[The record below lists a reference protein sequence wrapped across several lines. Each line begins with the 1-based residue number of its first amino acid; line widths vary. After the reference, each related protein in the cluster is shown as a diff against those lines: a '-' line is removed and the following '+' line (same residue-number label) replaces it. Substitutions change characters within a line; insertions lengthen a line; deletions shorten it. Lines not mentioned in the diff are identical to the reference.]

1 MANETVSTLIKAV
14 TAELNAVGIE
24 DPAINARLLIRQAFG
39 WSATHQLNNLSKSAP
54 TDHLPLLESLV
65 ARRINRE
72 PLSYITG
79 KTEFFKRQFTVDERV
94 LIPRPESEQLVA
106 QAINYVRKYGI
117 ENPRIADV
125 GTGSG
130 AIAISIALEMPSAEV
145 FATDISSEALEVAHM
160 NARKLG
166 AEVKFAQG
174 NLLAPLQGKFDII
187 VSNPP
192 YIKSHVIKSLEAEI
206 TREPRIALDG
216 GPDGIKVIAPLLEE
230 IQRMLRPSYSAAYVE
245 IDPPIAEIVLKTTQ
259 AKFPYA
265 EVSILTDLAGL
276 IRCISIENN

>member
-1 MANETVSTLIKAV
+1 MANKTVSTLIKAV

-24 DPAINARLLIRQAFG
+24 DPAINARLLIRQAFR
-39 WSATHQLNNLSKSAP
+39 WSATHQLSNLSKVAP
-54 TDHLPLLESLV
+54 VDQLPLLESLV

-94 LIPRPESEQLVA
+94 LIPRPESEQLVV
-106 QAINYVRKYGI
+106 QAIDYVRKYGI

-166 AEVKFAQG
+166 AEVGFTKG
-174 NLLAPLQGKFDII
+174 NLLGTLQGKFDII

-192 YIKSHVIKSLEAEI
+192 YIQSQIIKSLDPEVL
-206 TREPRIALDG
+206 REPRIALDG
-216 GPDGIKVIAPLLEE
+216 GPDGTKVIAPLLEE
-230 IQRMLRPSYSAAYVE
+230 IQKKLKPGYSPAYVE
-245 IDPPIAEIVLKTTQ
+245 IDPPIADIALKIAQ
-259 AKFPYA
+259 AKFSYA

-276 IRCISIENN
+276 IRCISIENS

>member
-1 MANETVSTLIKAV
+1 MANKTVSTLIKAV

-24 DPAINARLLIRQAFG
+24 DPATNARLLIRQAFS
-39 WSATHQLNNLSKSAP
+39 WSATHQLSNLSKIAP
-54 TDHLPLLESLV
+54 TDQLPLLESLV

-160 NARKLG
+160 NACKLG
-166 AEVKFAQG
+166 AEVRFTQG
-174 NLLAPLQGKFDII
+174 NLMDTLQGKFDII

-192 YIKSHVIKSLEAEI
+192 YIQSQIIKSLKPEVL
-206 TREPRIALDG
+206 REPRIALDG
-216 GPDGIKVIAPLLEE
+216 GPDGTKVIAPLLEE
-230 IQRMLRPSYSAAYVE
+230 IQKKLKSSYSAAYVE
-245 IDPPIAEIVLKTTQ
+245 IDPPIADIALKIAQ
-259 AKFPYA
+259 AKFSYA

-276 IRCISIENN
+276 IRCISIENS

>member
-1 MANETVSTLIKAV
+1 MAIKTVSTLIKAV
-14 TAELNAVGIE
+14 TAQLSAFGIE
-24 DPAINARLLIRQAFG
+24 DPATNARLLIRQAFR
-39 WSATHQLNNLSKSAP
+39 WSATHQLSNLSKIAP
-54 TDHLPLLESLV
+54 TDQLPLLESLV

-79 KTEFFKRQFTVDERV
+79 KTEFFKRQFTVDRRV
-94 LIPRPESEQLVA
+94 LIPRPESEQLIVR
-106 QAINYVRKYGI
+106 AIDYVRKCGI
-117 ENPRIADV
+117 ENPRVADV

-174 NLLAPLQGKFDII
+174 NLLGPLQGKFDII

>member
-1 MANETVSTLIKAV
+1 MTTKTVSTLIKAV
-14 TAELNAVGIE
+14 TAQLSAVGIE
-24 DPAINARLLIRQAFG
+24 DPAFNARLLIRQAFR
-39 WSATHQLNNLSKSAP
+39 WSATHQLSNLSKIAP
-54 TDHLPLLESLV
+54 TDQLPLLESLV

-94 LIPRPESEQLVA
+94 LIPRPESEQLVV
-106 QAINYVRKYGI
+106 QAIDYVRKCGI

-160 NARKLG
+160 NARRLG

-174 NLLAPLQGKFDII
+174 NLLGPLQGKFDII

-230 IQRMLRPSYSAAYVE
+230 IQRMLKPSYSAAYVE

>member
-1 MANETVSTLIKAV
+1 MATKTVSTLIKAV
-14 TAELNAVGIE
+14 TAQLSAVGIE
-24 DPAINARLLIRQAFG
+24 DPATNARLLIRQAFR
-39 WSATHQLNNLSKSAP
+39 WSATHQLSNLSKIAP
-54 TDHLPLLESLV
+54 TDQLPVLESLV
-65 ARRINRE
+65 ERRINRE

-94 LIPRPESEQLVA
+94 LIPRPESEQLIVR
-106 QAINYVRKYGI
+106 AIDYVRKCGI
-117 ENPRIADV
+117 ENPRVADV

-160 NARKLG
+160 NARRLG
-166 AEVKFAQG
+166 VEVKFAQG
-174 NLLAPLQGKFDII
+174 NLLGPLQGKFDII

-230 IQRMLRPSYSAAYVE
+230 IQRMLKPSYSAAYVE

>member
-1 MANETVSTLIKAV
+1 MAIKTVSTLIKAV
-14 TAELNAVGIE
+14 TAQLSAFGIE
-24 DPAINARLLIRQAFG
+24 DPATNARLLIRQAFS
-39 WSATHQLNNLSKSAP
+39 WSATHQLSNLSKIAP
-54 TDHLPLLESLV
+54 TDQLPVLESLV
-65 ARRINRE
+65 ERRINRE

-94 LIPRPESEQLVA
+94 LIPRPESEQLIVR
-106 QAINYVRKYGI
+106 AIDYVRKCGI

-160 NARKLG
+160 NARRLG

-174 NLLAPLQGKFDII
+174 NLLGPLQGKFDII

-192 YIKSHVIKSLEAEI
+192 YIKSHVIKSLGAEI

-230 IQRMLRPSYSAAYVE
+230 IQRMLKPSYSAAYVE

>member
-1 MANETVSTLIKAV
+1 MANKTVSTLIKAV

-24 DPAINARLLIRQAFG
+24 DPAINARLLIRQAFS
-39 WSATHQLNNLSKSAP
+39 WSATHQLSNLSKIAP
-54 TDHLPLLESLV
+54 TDQLPLLESLV

-166 AEVKFAQG
+166 AEVGFTKG
-174 NLLAPLQGKFDII
+174 NLLGTLQGKFDII

-192 YIKSHVIKSLEAEI
+192 YIQSQIIKSLEPEVL
-206 TREPRIALDG
+206 REPRIALDG
-216 GPDGIKVIAPLLEE
+216 GPDGTKVIAPLLEE
-230 IQRMLRPSYSAAYVE
+230 IQKKLKPGYSAAYVE
-245 IDPPIAEIVLKTTQ
+245 IDPPIADIALKIAQ
-259 AKFPYA
+259 AKFSYA
-265 EVSILTDLAGL
+265 KVSILTDLAGL
-276 IRCISIENN
+276 IRCISIENS

>member
-1 MANETVSTLIKAV
+1 MTTKTVSTLIQAV
-14 TAELNAVGIE
+14 TARFSAVGIE
-24 DPAINARLLIRQAFG
+24 DPAINARLLVRQAFG
-39 WSATHQLNNLSKSAP
+39 LSAVQQLSNLSKTVP
-54 TDHLPLLESLV
+54 NNQLPLLESLV

-94 LIPRPESEQLVA
+94 LIPRSESEQLVS
-106 QAINYVRKYGI
+106 QAINYVRERGI
-117 ENPRIADV
+117 EHPLIADV
-125 GTGSG
+125 CTGSG

-145 FATDISSEALEVAHM
+145 FATDISSDALNVALM
-160 NARKLG
+160 NARTLR
-166 AEVKFAQG
+166 AEVEFTQG
-174 NLLAPLQGKFDII
+174 NLLDPLQGKFDVI

-192 YIKSHVIKSLEAEI
+192 YIQSDAIQSLEPEVS
-206 TREPRIALDG
+206 REPRIALDG
-216 GPDGIKVIAPLLEE
+216 GVDGQRIIAPLLEE
-230 IQRMLRPSYSAAYVE
+230 IPKMLKASCSAAYVE
-245 IDPPIAEIVLKTTQ
+245 IDPPIADSVLKTAQ

>member
-1 MANETVSTLIKAV
+1 MAIKTVSTLIKAV
-14 TAELNAVGIE
+14 TAQLSAFGIE
-24 DPAINARLLIRQAFG
+24 DPATNARLLIRQAFR
-39 WSATHQLNNLSKSAP
+39 WSATHQLSNLSNIAP
-54 TDHLPLLESLV
+54 TDQLPVLESLV
-65 ARRINRE
+65 ERRINRE

-94 LIPRPESEQLVA
+94 LIPRPESEQLVVR
-106 QAINYVRKYGI
+106 AIDYVRKCGI
-117 ENPRIADV
+117 ENPRVADV

-160 NARKLG
+160 NARRLG

-174 NLLAPLQGKFDII
+174 NLLGPLQGKFDII

-230 IQRMLRPSYSAAYVE
+230 IQRMLKPSYSAAYVE

>member
-24 DPAINARLLIRQAFG
+24 DPAINARLLIRQAFS
-39 WSATHQLNNLSKSAP
+39 WSATHQLSNLSKIAP
-54 TDHLPLLESLV
+54 TDQLPLLESLV

-166 AEVKFAQG
+166 AEVGFTKG
-174 NLLAPLQGKFDII
+174 NLLGTLQGKFDII

-192 YIKSHVIKSLEAEI
+192 YIQSQIIKSLEPEVV
-206 TREPRIALDG
+206 REPRIALDG
-216 GPDGIKVIAPLLEE
+216 GPDGTKVIAPLLEE
-230 IQRMLRPSYSAAYVE
+230 IQKKLKPGYSAAYVE
-245 IDPPIAEIVLKTTQ
+245 IDPPIADIALKIAQ
-259 AKFPYA
+259 AKFSYA

-276 IRCISIENN
+276 IRCISIENS

>member
-1 MANETVSTLIKAV
+1 MTTKTVSKLIKAV
-14 TAELNAVGIE
+14 TAQLSAVGIE
-24 DPAINARLLIRQAFG
+24 DPAINARLLIRQAFS
-39 WSATHQLNNLSKSAP
+39 WSATHQLSNLSKIAP
-54 TDHLPLLESLV
+54 TDQLPLLESLV

-166 AEVKFAQG
+166 AEVGFTKG
-174 NLLAPLQGKFDII
+174 NLLGTLQGKFDII

-192 YIKSHVIKSLEAEI
+192 YIQSQIIKSLEPEVL
-206 TREPRIALDG
+206 REPRIALDG
-216 GPDGIKVIAPLLEE
+216 GPDGTKVIAPLLEE
-230 IQRMLRPSYSAAYVE
+230 IQKKLKPGYSAAYVE
-245 IDPPIAEIVLKTTQ
+245 IDPPIADIALKIAQ
-259 AKFPYA
+259 AKFSYA

-276 IRCISIENN
+276 IRCISIENS

>member
-1 MANETVSTLIKAV
+1 MAIKTVSTLIKAV
-14 TAELNAVGIE
+14 TAQLSAFGIE
-24 DPAINARLLIRQAFG
+24 DPATNARLLIRQAFR
-39 WSATHQLNNLSKSAP
+39 WSATHQLSNLSKIAP
-54 TDHLPLLESLV
+54 TDQLPVLESLV
-65 ARRINRE
+65 ERRINRE

-94 LIPRPESEQLVA
+94 LIPRPESEQLVVR
-106 QAINYVRKYGI
+106 AIDYVRKCGI
-117 ENPRIADV
+117 ENPRVADV

-160 NARKLG
+160 NARRLG
-166 AEVKFAQG
+166 VEVKFAQG
-174 NLLAPLQGKFDII
+174 NLLGPLQGKFDII

-192 YIKSHVIKSLEAEI
+192 YIKSHVIKSLKAEI
-206 TREPRIALDG
+206 TREPQIALDG

-230 IQRMLRPSYSAAYVE
+230 IQRMLKPSYSAAYVE

>member
-1 MANETVSTLIKAV
+1 MTTKTVSTLIKAV
-14 TAELNAVGIE
+14 TAQLSAVGIE
-24 DPAINARLLIRQAFG
+24 DPAFNARLLIRQAFR
-39 WSATHQLNNLSKSAP
+39 WSATHQLSNLSKIAP
-54 TDHLPLLESLV
+54 TDQLPLLESLV

-94 LIPRPESEQLVA
+94 LIPRPESEQLVV
-106 QAINYVRKYGI
+106 QAIDYVRKCGI
-117 ENPRIADV
+117 KNPRIADV

>member
-1 MANETVSTLIKAV
+1 MATKTVSTLIKAV
-14 TAELNAVGIE
+14 TAQLSAFGIE
-24 DPAINARLLIRQAFG
+24 DPATNARLLIRQAFR
-39 WSATHQLNNLSKSAP
+39 WSATHQLSNLSKIAP
-54 TDHLPLLESLV
+54 TDQLPVLESLV
-65 ARRINRE
+65 ERRINRE

-94 LIPRPESEQLVA
+94 LIPRPESEQLVVR
-106 QAINYVRKYGI
+106 AIDYVRKCGI
-117 ENPRIADV
+117 ENPRVADV

-160 NARKLG
+160 NARRLG

-174 NLLAPLQGKFDII
+174 NLLGPLQGKFDII

-230 IQRMLRPSYSAAYVE
+230 IQRMLKPSYSAAYVE

-259 AKFPYA
+259 AKFPYG

>member
-1 MANETVSTLIKAV
+1 MTNKTVSTLIKEV
-14 TAELNAVGIE
+14 TAQLSAVGIE

-54 TDHLPLLESLV
+54 TDQLPLLESLV
-65 ARRINRE
+65 KRRKNRE

-79 KTEFFKRQFTVDERV
+79 KAEFFKRQFSVDERV

-106 QAINYVRKYGI
+106 QAINYVRKRGI
-117 ENPRIADV
+117 EHPRIADV

-160 NARKLG
+160 NARRLG

-174 NLLAPLQGKFDII
+174 NLLGPLQGKFDII

-230 IQRMLRPSYSAAYVE
+230 IQRMLKPSYSAAYVE

>member
-1 MANETVSTLIKAV
+1 MATKTVSTLIKAV
-14 TAELNAVGIE
+14 TAQLSAFGIE
-24 DPAINARLLIRQAFG
+24 DPATNARLLIRQAFS
-39 WSATHQLNNLSKSAP
+39 WSATHQLSNLSKIAP
-54 TDHLPLLESLV
+54 TDQLPVLESLV
-65 ARRINRE
+65 ERRINRE

-94 LIPRPESEQLVA
+94 LIPRPESEQLVVR
-106 QAINYVRKYGI
+106 AIDYVRKCGI
-117 ENPRIADV
+117 ENPRVADV

-160 NARKLG
+160 NARRLG

-174 NLLAPLQGKFDII
+174 NLLGPLQGKFDII

-230 IQRMLRPSYSAAYVE
+230 IQRMLKPSYSAAYVE

>member
-1 MANETVSTLIKAV
+1 MANKTVSTLIKAV

-24 DPAINARLLIRQAFG
+24 DPAINARLLIRQAFS
-39 WSATHQLNNLSKSAP
+39 WSATHQLSNLSKIAP
-54 TDHLPLLESLV
+54 TDRLPLLESLV

-106 QAINYVRKYGI
+106 QTINYVRKYGI

-145 FATDISSEALEVAHM
+145 FATDISSEALEVADM

-166 AEVKFAQG
+166 AEVGFTKG
-174 NLLAPLQGKFDII
+174 NLLGTLQGKFDII

-192 YIKSHVIKSLEAEI
+192 YIQSQIIKSLEPEVL
-206 TREPRIALDG
+206 REPRIALDG
-216 GPDGIKVIAPLLEE
+216 GPDGTKVIAPLLEE
-230 IQRMLRPSYSAAYVE
+230 IQKKLKPGYSAAYVE
-245 IDPPIAEIVLKTTQ
+245 IDPPIADIALKIAQ

-276 IRCISIENN
+276 IRCISIENS

>member
-1 MANETVSTLIKAV
+1 MANKTVSTLIKAV
-14 TAELNAVGIE
+14 AAELNAVGIE
-24 DPAINARLLIRQAFG
+24 DPAINARLLIRQAFS
-39 WSATHQLNNLSKSAP
+39 WSATHQLSNLSKIAP
-54 TDHLPLLESLV
+54 TDQLPLLESLV

-106 QAINYVRKYGI
+106 QTINYVRKYGI

-166 AEVKFAQG
+166 AEVGFTKG
-174 NLLAPLQGKFDII
+174 NLLGTLQGKFDII

-192 YIKSHVIKSLEAEI
+192 YIQSQIIKSLEPEVL
-206 TREPRIALDG
+206 REPRIALDG
-216 GPDGIKVIAPLLEE
+216 GPDGTKVIAPLLEE
-230 IQRMLRPSYSAAYVE
+230 IQKKLKPGYSAAYVE
-245 IDPPIAEIVLKTTQ
+245 IDPPIADIALKIAQ
-259 AKFPYA
+259 AKFSYA

-276 IRCISIENN
+276 IRCISIENS

>member
-1 MANETVSTLIKAV
+1 MTTKTVSTLIKAV
-14 TAELNAVGIE
+14 TAELNAVGIA
-24 DPAINARLLIRQAFG
+24 DPAINARLLIRQAFS
-39 WSATHQLNNLSKSAP
+39 WSATHQLSNLSKIAP
-54 TDHLPLLESLV
+54 TDRLPLLESLV

-166 AEVKFAQG
+166 AEVGFTTG
-174 NLLAPLQGKFDII
+174 NLLGTLQGKFDII

-192 YIKSHVIKSLEAEI
+192 YIQSQIIKSLEPEVL
-206 TREPRIALDG
+206 REPRIALDG
-216 GPDGIKVIAPLLEE
+216 GPNGTEVISPLLEE
-230 IQRMLRPSYSAAYVE
+230 IRKKLKPSYSAAYVE
-245 IDPPIAEIVLKTTQ
+245 IDPPIADIALKTAQ
-259 AKFPYA
+259 AKFSYA

>member
-1 MANETVSTLIKAV
+1 MAIKTVSTLIKAV
-14 TAELNAVGIE
+14 TAQLSAFGIE
-24 DPAINARLLIRQAFG
+24 DPATNARLLIRQAFR
-39 WSATHQLNNLSKSAP
+39 WSATHQLSNLSKIAP
-54 TDHLPLLESLV
+54 TDQLPVLESLV
-65 ARRINRE
+65 ERRINRE

-94 LIPRPESEQLVA
+94 LIPRPESEQLIVR
-106 QAINYVRKYGI
+106 AIDYVRKCGI
-117 ENPRIADV
+117 ENPRVADV

-160 NARKLG
+160 NARRLG

-174 NLLAPLQGKFDII
+174 NLLGPLQGKFDII

>member
-1 MANETVSTLIKAV
+1 MAIKTVSTLIKAV
-14 TAELNAVGIE
+14 TAQLSAFGIE
-24 DPAINARLLIRQAFG
+24 DPATNARLLIRQAFR
-39 WSATHQLNNLSKSAP
+39 WSATHQLSNLSKIAP
-54 TDHLPLLESLV
+54 TDQLPVLESLV
-65 ARRINRE
+65 ERRINRE

-94 LIPRPESEQLVA
+94 LIPRPESEQLIVR
-106 QAINYVRKYGI
+106 AIDYVRKCGI
-117 ENPRIADV
+117 ENPRVADV

-130 AIAISIALEMPSAEV
+130 AIGISIALEMPSAEV

-160 NARKLG
+160 NARRLG

-174 NLLAPLQGKFDII
+174 NLLGPLQGKFDII

-230 IQRMLRPSYSAAYVE
+230 IQRMLKPSYSAAYVE

>member
-1 MANETVSTLIKAV
+1 MATKTVSTLIKAV
-14 TAELNAVGIE
+14 TAQLSAFGIE
-24 DPAINARLLIRQAFG
+24 DPATNARLLIRQAFR
-39 WSATHQLNNLSKSAP
+39 WTATHQLSNLSKIAP
-54 TDHLPLLESLV
+54 TDQLPVLESLV
-65 ARRINRE
+65 ERRINRE

-94 LIPRPESEQLVA
+94 LIPRPESEQLVVR
-106 QAINYVRKYGI
+106 AIDYVRKCGI
-117 ENPRIADV
+117 ENPRVADV

-160 NARKLG
+160 NARRLG

-174 NLLAPLQGKFDII
+174 NLLGPLQGKFDII

-230 IQRMLRPSYSAAYVE
+230 IQRMLKPSYSAASVE
-245 IDPPIAEIVLKTTQ
+245 IDPPIAEIVSKTTQ

-276 IRCISIENN
+276 IRCISIE

>member
-1 MANETVSTLIKAV
+1 MAIKTVSTLIKAV
-14 TAELNAVGIE
+14 TAQLSAFGIE
-24 DPAINARLLIRQAFG
+24 DPATNARLLIRQAFR
-39 WSATHQLNNLSKSAP
+39 WSATHQLSNLSKIAP
-54 TDHLPLLESLV
+54 TDQLPVLESLV
-65 ARRINRE
+65 ERRINRE

-94 LIPRPESEQLVA
+94 LIPRPESEQLIVR
-106 QAINYVRKYGI
+106 AIDYVRKCGI
-117 ENPRIADV
+117 ENPRVADV

-160 NARKLG
+160 NARRLG
-166 AEVKFAQG
+166 VEVKFAQG
-174 NLLAPLQGKFDII
+174 NLLGPLQGKFDII

-192 YIKSHVIKSLEAEI
+192 YIKSHVIKSLKAEI
-206 TREPRIALDG
+206 TREPQIALDG

-230 IQRMLRPSYSAAYVE
+230 IQRMLKPSYSAAYVE

>member
-1 MANETVSTLIKAV
+1 MATKTVSTLIKAV
-14 TAELNAVGIE
+14 TAQLSAFGIE
-24 DPAINARLLIRQAFG
+24 DPATNARLLIRQAFR
-39 WSATHQLNNLSKSAP
+39 WSATHQLSNLSKIAP
-54 TDHLPLLESLV
+54 TDQLPVLESLV
-65 ARRINRE
+65 ERRINRE

-94 LIPRPESEQLVA
+94 LIPRPESEQLVVR
-106 QAINYVRKYGI
+106 AIDYVRKCGI
-117 ENPRIADV
+117 ENPRVADV

-160 NARKLG
+160 NARRLG

-174 NLLAPLQGKFDII
+174 NLLGPLQGKFDII

-230 IQRMLRPSYSAAYVE
+230 IQRMLKPSYSAAYVE

>member
-1 MANETVSTLIKAV
+1 MATKTVSTLIKAV
-14 TAELNAVGIE
+14 TAQLSAFGIE
-24 DPAINARLLIRQAFG
+24 DPATNARLLIRQAFR
-39 WSATHQLNNLSKSAP
+39 WSATHQLSNLSKIAP
-54 TDHLPLLESLV
+54 TDQLPLLESLV

-94 LIPRPESEQLVA
+94 LIPRPESEQLVV
-106 QAINYVRKYGI
+106 QAIDYVRKCGI
-117 ENPRIADV
+117 ENPRVADV

-160 NARKLG
+160 NARRLG

-174 NLLAPLQGKFDII
+174 NLLGPLQGKFDVI

-230 IQRMLRPSYSAAYVE
+230 IQRMLKPSYSAAYVE

>member
-1 MANETVSTLIKAV
+1 MANKTVSTLIKAV

-24 DPAINARLLIRQAFG
+24 DPAINARLLIRQAFS
-39 WSATHQLNNLSKSAP
+39 WSATHQLSNLSKIAP
-54 TDHLPLLESLV
+54 TDQLPLLESLV

-160 NARKLG
+160 NAHKLG
-166 AEVKFAQG
+166 AEVEFTQG
-174 NLLAPLQGKFDII
+174 NLMGTLQGKFDII

-192 YIKSHVIKSLEAEI
+192 YIQSQIIKSLEPEVL
-206 TREPRIALDG
+206 REPRIALDG
-216 GPDGIKVIAPLLEE
+216 GPDGTKVIAPLLEE
-230 IQRMLRPSYSAAYVE
+230 IQKKLNPGYSAAYVE
-245 IDPPIAEIVLKTTQ
+245 IDPPIADIALKIAQ
-259 AKFPYA
+259 AKFSYA

>member
-1 MANETVSTLIKAV
+1 MATKTVSTLIKAV
-14 TAELNAVGIE
+14 TAQLSAFGIE
-24 DPAINARLLIRQAFG
+24 DPATNARLLIRQAFR
-39 WSATHQLNNLSKSAP
+39 WSATHQLSNLSKIAP
-54 TDHLPLLESLV
+54 TDQLPVLESLV
-65 ARRINRE
+65 ERRINRE

-94 LIPRPESEQLVA
+94 LIPRPESEQLVVR
-106 QAINYVRKYGI
+106 AIDYVRKCGI
-117 ENPRIADV
+117 ENPRVADV

-160 NARKLG
+160 NARRLG

-174 NLLAPLQGKFDII
+174 NLLAQLQGKFDII

-230 IQRMLRPSYSAAYVE
+230 IQRMLKPSYSAAYVE

>member
-1 MANETVSTLIKAV
+1 MTTKTVSKLIKAV
-14 TAELNAVGIE
+14 TAQLSAVGIE
-24 DPAINARLLIRQAFG
+24 EPAINARLLIRQAFR
-39 WSATHQLNNLSKSAP
+39 WSATHQLSNLSKIAP
-54 TDHLPLLESLV
+54 TDQLPLLESLV

-79 KTEFFKRQFTVDERV
+79 KTEFFKRPFTVDERV
-94 LIPRPESEQLVA
+94 LIPRPESEQLVV
-106 QAINYVRKYGI
+106 QAIDYVRKCGI

-166 AEVKFAQG
+166 AEVGFTKG
-174 NLLAPLQGKFDII
+174 NLLGTLQGKFDII

-192 YIKSHVIKSLEAEI
+192 YIQSQIIKSLEPEVL
-206 TREPRIALDG
+206 REPRIALDG
-216 GPDGIKVIAPLLEE
+216 GPDGTKVIAPLLEE
-230 IQRMLRPSYSAAYVE
+230 IQKKLKPGYSAAYVE
-245 IDPPIAEIVLKTTQ
+245 IDPPIADIALKIAQ
-259 AKFPYA
+259 GKFSYA